1 MLINL
6 TGYEKVRQWISGVL
20 VSTMLAASLIGAT
33 AASQAQ
39 EQEALPAGTGPK
51 HAIAMH
57 GDPKM
62 PLGFNRFP
70 FVSENAATG
79 GEVNIAKANAFDSL
93 NPYIVKGT
101 AWWEVRQLT
110 FESLMMRS
118 PDEPFTLY
126 GLLAATIET
135 PEDRSWVEFRLNPH
149 ARFSDGTP
157 VTVEDVVFSMELLR
171 EQGQPN
177 LRRFYSKISRV
188 ETPGDG
194 RVRFIFGPEGDR
206 EAPLLLGLMS
216 VLSKAWYTENTFNE
230 TSLKPPLGS
239 GPYIIEDVDPGRNLT
254 FRRNPDYWA
263 RNLAVNRGR
272 HNFDTIKLEYY
283 RDENSKFEAFKKG
296 LNSYRLEADPARWA
310 KGYDFPGTRNALV
323 LRDRFE
329 HSRPSGMLGFAFN
342 TRRGMFSDVR
352 VREALILPF
361 DFEWMNANFFF
372 DVYARTQSYFDNSE
386 LSTTREIS
394 EREAQLLAPWRASV
408 RDDIYQ
414 HGWRAPINGNRENAR
429 SNARNAL
436 LLLGQAGWHIR
447 DGVLTNDVS
456 GKIFAFEILLNSR
469 SLEKVALNYA
479 TTLKRLG
486 IEVDVRL
493 VDTAQFQQR
502 RQTYDFD
509 MMPFRWN
516 GTLSPGNEQA
526 YRWGSHEADI
536 DGTFNVAGAKDPA
549 IDAMIRE
556 IVAARSREDLV
567 AAAKALD
574 RLLLSGFYA
583 VPLYHQE
590 TDQIAW
596 WGELQH
602 PRTTPLQGWSYGFGL
617 SNWWMSGTN

>member
-1 MLINL
+1 MFITFKSKTKAQRQVSRLIL
-6 TGYEKVRQWISGVL
+6 SVVLGWVL
-20 VSTMLAASLIGAT
+20 VGASGASL
-33 AASQAQ
+33 AQ
-39 EQEALPAGTGPK
+39 DQDPLPPGTGPK

-62 PLGFNRFP
+62 PLGFRNFP
-70 FVSENAATG
+70 FVNPGADKG
-79 GEVNIAKANAFDSL
+79 GEVGIAKGNAFDSL

-101 AWWEVRQLT
+101 PWWEVRQLT

-149 ARFSDGTP
+149 ARFSDGTQ
-157 VTVEDVVFSMELLR
+157 VTVEDVVFSMEILR
-171 EQGQPN
+171 DEGLPN
-177 LRRFYSKISRV
+177 LRRFYSKIDRV

-216 VLSKAWYTENTFNE
+216 IVSKAYYTTHTFNE
-230 TSLKPPLGS
+230 TSLKAPLGS
-239 GPYIIEDVDPGRNLT
+239 GPYIIDDVDPGRTLT
-254 FRRNPDYWA
+254 FQRNPNYWG

-296 LNSYRLEADPARWA
+296 LNSYRIEADPARWA

-329 HSRPSGMLGFAFN
+329 HNRPSGMLGFAFN
-342 TRRGMFSDVR
+342 TRREMFSDAR

-372 DVYARTQSYFDNSE
+372 DVYTRTQSFFDNSD
-386 LSTTREIS
+386 LSTQRGISPREI
-394 EREAQLLAPWRASV
+394 ELLAPWRDSV

-414 HGWRAPINGNRENAR
+414 QGWRAPVNGSRENAR
-429 SNARNAL
+429 ANARRAL
-436 LLLGQAGWHIR
+436 VLLGQAGWHIR
-447 DGVLTNDVS
+447 DGALLNDAT
-456 GKIFAFEILLNSR
+456 GEPFAFEILLNSR

-486 IEVDVRL
+486 IAVDVRL
-493 VDTAQFQQR
+493 VDSAQFQQR

-509 MMPFRWN
+509 MLPFRWN

-526 YRWGSHEADI
+526 YRWGSREADI
-536 DGTFNVAGAKDPA
+536 EGTFNVAGAKSPA
-549 IDAMIRE
+549 IDAMISE
-556 IVAARSREDLV
+556 IAAARGREDLV
-567 AAAKALD
+567 AATRALD

-590 TDQIAW
+590 TDQISW

-602 PRTTPLQGWSYGFGL
+602 PQTTPLQGWSYGFGL
-617 SNWWMSGTN
+617 ANWWMSGTN

>member
-1 MLINL
+1 MRPVL
-6 TGYEKVRQWISGVL
+6 TAMAG
-20 VSTMLAASLIGAT
+20 AALIGVTST
-33 AASQAQ
+33 AQTQDDGYLS
-39 EQEALPAGTGPK
+39 PGTGPK

-57 GDPKM
+57 GSPKERQ
-62 PLGFNRFP
+62 GFTHFP
-70 FVSENAATG
+70 FVNERADKG
-79 GEVNIAKANAFDSL
+79 GEIVIAKSNAFDSL

-110 FESLMMRS
+110 FESLMMRN

-126 GLLAATIET
+126 GLLAATVET
-135 PEDRSWVEFRLNPH
+135 PEDRSWVEFRLNPN
-149 ARFSDGTP
+149 ARFSDGSP
-157 VTVEDVVFSMELLR
+157 VTVEDVVFSMETLR
-171 EQGQPN
+171 EEGRPN
-177 LRRFYSKISRV
+177 LRRFYSKIDRV

-194 RVRFIFGPEGDR
+194 RIRFIFGPEGDR

-216 VLSKAWYTENTFNE
+216 IVSKDYYTDHTFNE
-230 TSLKPPLGS
+230 TSLEAPLGS
-239 GPYIIEDVDPGRNLT
+239 GPYVIDAVDPGRAMT
-254 FRRNPDYWA
+254 FTRNPDYWG

-272 HNFDTIKLEYY
+272 NNFETIKLEYY

-296 LNSYRLEADPARWA
+296 LNSYRIEADPARWA
-310 KGYDFPGTRNALV
+310 KSYDFPGTRNALV

-329 HSRPSGMLGFAFN
+329 HNRPSGMLGFAFN
-342 TRRGMFSDVR
+342 TRRVMFSDVR

-361 DFEWMNANFFF
+361 DFEWMNENFFF
-372 DVYARTQSYFDNSE
+372 EVYSRTQSYFDNSE
-386 LSTTREIS
+386 LGTRQTITS
-394 EREAQLLAPWRASV
+394 REAILLEPWRDQV

-414 HGWRAPINGNRENAR
+414 SGWHAPVNGNRENAR
-429 SNARNAL
+429 ANARRAL
-436 LLLGQAGWHIR
+436 GLLGEAGWHIR
-447 DGVLTNDVS
+447 EGVLTHDLT
-456 GKIFAFEILLNSR
+456 GEPFAFEILLDAR

-479 TTLKRLG
+479 TSLKRLG
-486 IEVDVRL
+486 IDVDVRL
-493 VDTAQFQQR
+493 VDSAQFQQR

-526 YRWGSHEADI
+526 FRWGSKEADI
-536 DGTFNVAGAKDPA
+536 DGTFNVAGAKSPA
-549 IDAMIRE
+549 IDAMILE
-556 IVAARSREDLV
+556 IVEARSREDLV

-602 PRTTPLQGWSYGFGL
+602 PDYVPMQGWSYGFGL
-617 SNWWMSGTN
+617 ANWWMEGTN